1 MSLEVR
7 CIDTSQQVIFFP
19 TKLVIF
25 STKKL
30 GTFYEKMC
38 VPSVNMTNFAL
49 IGKNCKTFDITESK
63 KETLFTAFF
72 YIGCYC
78 QQ

>member
-1 MSLEVR
+1 
-7 CIDTSQQVIFFP
+7 
-19 TKLVIF
+19 
-25 STKKL
+25 
-30 GTFYEKMC
+30 MC

-49 IGKNCKTFDITESK
+49 FGKNCKTFDITELK